1 LGVDAKSSGH
11 AIIDADLIG
20 WIEKLAEELHLPLN
34 RVVNML
40 LRELKQ
46 AHGEEEGKGKRRCS

>member
-11 AIIDADLIG
+11 VIIDSDLIG
-20 WIEKLAEELHLPLN
+20 WIEKLAEDLHLPFN
-34 RVVNML
+34 RVANML

-46 AHGEEEGKGKRRCS
+46 AQMEEDKKHKPR